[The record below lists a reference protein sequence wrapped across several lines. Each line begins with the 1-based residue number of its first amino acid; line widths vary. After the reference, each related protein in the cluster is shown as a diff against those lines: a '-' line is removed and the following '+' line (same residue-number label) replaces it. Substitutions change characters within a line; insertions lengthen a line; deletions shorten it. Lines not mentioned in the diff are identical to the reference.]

1 MFWTSDIN
9 NLFKPILIPKD
20 YMSDE
25 EKLNTIVRFII
36 FISILFALISLNKK
50 FLVKSILF
58 IIIILIISYLI
69 YNNIDKINKIKEQFL
84 NSNKLTLINNELCNL
99 PTNENPF
106 MNNNIY
112 DINTIKNNYNACQ
125 YSNKNIK
132 NKINKITNNTISYD
146 DNDIYGINPL
156 HLVFYTVPNS
166 KSNNDQKLFAE
177 WLYKDFHTCKE
188 NGGNECFNNIHS
200 DIRIK

>member
-9 NLFKPILIPKD
+9 QLLKPKLIPND

-25 EKLNTIVRFII
+25 EKLNTIVRLII
-36 FISILFALISLNKK
+36 FVSILFALISLNKK
-50 FLVKSILF
+50 FLIKAILF
-58 IIIILIISYLI
+58 IIVILILSQVI

-99 PTNENPF
+99 PTNDNPF

-125 YSNKNIK
+125 YSNKTIK
-132 NKINKITNNTISYD
+132 DKINNITNNIISYD

-156 HLVFYTVPNS
+156 NLIFYTVPNS
-166 KSNNDQKLFAE
+166 KSNNDQKSFAE
-177 WLYKDFHTCKE
+177 WLYKDYNTCKSE
-188 NGGNECFNNIHS
+188 GGIECLNNIYS

>member
-36 FISILFALISLNKK
+36 FVSILFALISLNKK

-69 YNNIDKINKIKEQFL
+69 YNI
-84 NSNKLTLINNELCNL
+84 C
-99 PTNENPF
+99 
-106 MNNNIY
+106 
-112 DINTIKNNYNACQ
+112 
-125 YSNKNIK
+125 
-132 NKINKITNNTISYD
+132 
-146 DNDIYGINPL
+146 
-156 HLVFYTVPNS
+156 
-166 KSNNDQKLFAE
+166 
-177 WLYKDFHTCKE
+177 
-188 NGGNECFNNIHS
+188 
-200 DIRIK
+200 

>member
-1 MFWTSDIN
+1 MRYDNDIYCDDN
-9 NLFKPILIPKD
+9 IPQ
-20 YMSDE
+20 S
-25 EKLNTIVRFII
+25 V
-36 FISILFALISLNKK
+36 
-50 FLVKSILF
+50 
-58 IIIILIISYLI
+58 
-69 YNNIDKINKIKEQFL
+69 
-84 NSNKLTLINNELCNL
+84 
-99 PTNENPF
+99 
-106 MNNNIY
+106 
-112 DINTIKNNYNACQ
+112 
-125 YSNKNIK
+125 
-132 NKINKITNNTISYD
+132 YD

>member
-20 YMSDE
+20 YMNDD
-25 EKLNTIVRFII
+25 EKLNTVVRFII

-50 FLVKSILF
+50 ILVKSIVF
-58 IIIILIISYLI
+58 IIITLIISYLI

-84 NSNKLTLINNELCNL
+84 NSNKLTIINNELCNL

-132 NKINKITNNTISYD
+132 NKINQITNNCISYD

-156 HLVFYTVPNS
+156 NLVFYTVSNS
-166 KSNNDQKLFAE
+166 KSCNDQKLFAD
-177 WLYKDFHTCKE
+177 WLYKDFQTCKE
-188 NGGNECFNNIHS
+188 NGGNECYNNIHS

>member
-58 IIIILIISYLI
+58 IIIILILSYLI
-69 YNNIDKINKIKEQFL
+69 YNNIDKINKIKEKFL

-106 MNNNIY
+106 MNNNMY

-125 YSNKNIK
+125 YTNKNIK
-132 NKINKITNNTISYD
+132 DKINKITNNTISYD

-156 HLVFYTVPNS
+156 NLVFYTVPNS
-166 KSNNDQKLFAE
+166 KSNNDQKIFAE
-177 WLYKDFHTCKE
+177 WLYKDFQTCKE
-188 NGGNECFNNIHS
+188 DGGIECLNNIHS

>member
-9 NLFKPILIPKD
+9 QLLKSTLIPKD

-25 EKLNTIVRFII
+25 EKLNTIVRLII
-36 FISILFALISLNKK
+36 FISILFALVSLNKK
-50 FLVKSILF
+50 FLIKSILF
-58 IIIILIISYLI
+58 CIIIMMISYLI

-84 NSNKLTLINNELCNL
+84 NSNKLTLMNNELCNL

-112 DINTIKNNYNACQ
+112 DTNTIKNNYNACKHD
-125 YSNKNIK
+125 NKYIK
-132 NKINKITNNTISYD
+132 DKINKITNNSISYD
-146 DNDIYGINPL
+146 DNDIYGVNPL
-156 HLVFYTVPNS
+156 NLIFYTVPNS
-166 KSNNDQKLFAE
+166 KSSNDQKIFAE
-177 WLYKDFHTCKE
+177 WLYKDYQTCKTDS
-188 NGGNECFNNIHS
+188 GTECFNNIYS